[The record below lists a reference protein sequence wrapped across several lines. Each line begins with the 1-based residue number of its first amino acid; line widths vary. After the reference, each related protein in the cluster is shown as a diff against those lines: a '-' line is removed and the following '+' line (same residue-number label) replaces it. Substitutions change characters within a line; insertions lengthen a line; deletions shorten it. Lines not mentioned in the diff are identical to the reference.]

1 MSAMFFGLS
10 TVFMAAGLFFAFAS
24 VVGVIRFPDVYTRL
38 HASTKA
44 LSGGAMMILAG
55 TAFRAAATGNWP
67 AMVKTLLI
75 AAFLLATNPLA
86 SHAIARACYH
96 HGIVPKGTV
105 IDEYAETVRGD
116 RS

>member
-1 MSAMFFGLS
+1 MSDLFFGLS
-10 TVFMAAGLFFAFAS
+10 TVFMVAGLFFAFAS

-44 LSGGAMMILAG
+44 
-55 TAFRAAATGNWP
+55 
-67 AMVKTLLI
+67 
-75 AAFLLATNPLA
+75 
-86 SHAIARACYH
+86 IARACYR

-105 IDEYAETVRGD
+105 IDEYAEKIRGD

>member
-1 MSAMFFGLS
+1 MSAMLFGLS
-10 TVFMAAGLFFAFAS
+10 AVFMAAGLFFAFAS

-44 LSGGAMMILAG
+44 LSGGAMLILAG
-55 TAFRAAATGNWP
+55 TALRAAAAGNWP
-67 AMVKTLLI
+67 ATVKTLLI

-86 SHAIARACYH
+86 SHSIARACYR

-116 RS
+116 RP